1 MGFVNDVE
9 FTLGKT
15 QYSIVGRM
23 LMKSNAAKE
32 LIGYIR
38 AKSPIVYINNF
49 DFTLVDRMIKLCV
62 EKVGIKRV
70 IEYDAAI
77 GAVAF
82 DSKVKAYETKSI
94 VEFLEQEE
102 QEGFTQQSVVVLK
115 EVNKQFED
123 DKVIAFLRRIA
134 EKDAINEKYKGVT
147 VIIVSS
153 FFTLPHELE
162 NYISVI
168 EIPLPNQYYIKK
180 VIENSVVA
188 KLPKVLTNDALDKLA
203 FSLKGFNEFQIMQI
217 ISLEIQKN
225 KSITSDILN
234 LISREKENYVKK
246 VGNIEII
253 EVKENIEQVGGLKT
267 LKDWLLRKQKLYSQ
281 LEKANQ
287 YNIEL
292 PKGMIITG
300 VPGCGKSLTAKVS
313 AAVLKMPLLRLDI
326 GKVLGKYV
334 GESEGNF
341 KKSLS
346 IAEAISPCVLWI
358 DEIEK
363 AFVGVGGDS
372 SNEVTTRLFGQFLT
386 WLQEHTTP
394 VFVIATANSIDKLPI
409 EFLRKGRFDEIFF
422 VDLPNETERE
432 QIFNLQLK
440 RQEKLFVSLNLDNRK
455 MDAKQYAQ
463 KAVNYS
469 GADIEAVIKKLSEDV
484 FIDGVKD
491 INAHILNLIKEMH
504 PSCEIMMDKINDM
517 RKKAKEM
524 GLTSASGLSI
534 EFKADKNSP
543 QKKLEKLEDDHKS
556 KRIQFLESEIKV
568 YDKRIKEYQDILKLK

>member
-1 MGFVNDVE
+1 
-9 FTLGKT
+9 
-15 QYSIVGRM
+15 
-23 LMKSNAAKE
+23 MKSNAAKD
-32 LIGYIR
+32 LIGHIK

-70 IEYDAAI
+70 IEYDTAI

-82 DSKVKAYETKSI
+82 DSKVKAYDIKSI

-115 EVNKQFED
+115 EVNKQFAD

-147 VIIVSS
+147 VIIISS
-153 FFTLPHELE
+153 FFALPHELE

-168 EIPLPNQYYIKK
+168 EIPLPNQYEIKK
-180 VIENSVVA
+180 IVEKVVIS
-188 KLPKVLTNDALDKLA
+188 KLPKVLTDDELDKLA

-225 KSITSDILN
+225 KSITSDIMN
-234 LISREKENYVKK
+234 LINREKENYVKK
-246 VGNIEII
+246 IGNIEII
-253 EVKENIEQVGGLKT
+253 KVKEDIEQVGGLKT
-267 LKDWLLRKQKLYSQ
+267 LKDWLFRKQKLYSQ

-440 RQEKLFVSLNLDNRK
+440 RQEKLFASLNLDNRK
-455 MDAKQYAQ
+455 MDVKQYAQ
-463 KAVNYS
+463 KTVNYS

-524 GLTSASGLSI
+524 GLKSASGLSI
-534 EFKADKNSP
+534 EFKVDRNSP
-543 QKKLEKLEDDHKS
+543 EKKLEKLEDEHKS
-556 KRIQFLESEIKV
+556 KRIEFLESEIKV

>member
-1 MGFVNDVE
+1 M
-9 FTLGKT
+9 
-15 QYSIVGRM
+15 S
-23 LMKSNAAKE
+23 SNAARY
-32 LIGYIR
+32 LIDSIKS
-38 AKSPIVYINNF
+38 KSPIIYINNF

-62 EKVGIKRV
+62 EKIGIKRV
-70 IEYDAAI
+70 IEYDVAI
-77 GAVAF
+77 GAVDF
-82 DSKVKAYETKSI
+82 DSKVKAYNTTSI
-94 VEFLEQEE
+94 TEFLEQEE

-168 EIPLPNQYYIKK
+168 EIPLPNQDEIKRLIEK
-180 VIENSVVA
+180 VVIS
-188 KLPKVLTNDALDKLA
+188 KLPKVLTNDEFDKLA
-203 FSLKGFNEFQIMQI
+203 FSLKGFNAFQIRQI

-225 KSITSDILN
+225 KSITSDIMN
-234 LISREKENYVKK
+234 LINREKENYVKK

-267 LKDWLLRKQKLYSQ
+267 LKDWLVRKQKLYSQ

-287 YNIEL
+287 YKIEF
-292 PKGMIITG
+292 PKGVIITG

-334 GESEGNF
+334 GESESNF

-422 VDLPNETERE
+422 VDLPSESERE

-534 EFKADKNSP
+534 EFKADRNSP

-556 KRIQFLESEIKV
+556 KRIEFLESEIKV

>member
-1 MGFVNDVE
+1 
-9 FTLGKT
+9 
-15 QYSIVGRM
+15 
-23 LMKSNAAKE
+23 MKSNAAKE
-32 LIGYIR
+32 LISYIET
-38 AKSPIVYINNF
+38 KSPIVYINNF

-62 EKVGIKRV
+62 EKASIKRV
-70 IEYDAAI
+70 IEYDCAL
-77 GAVAF
+77 GAVNF
-82 DSKVKAYETKSI
+82 VSKGKAYDIKSL

-123 DKVIAFLRRIA
+123 DKVISFLRRIA
-134 EKDAINEKYKGVT
+134 EKDAINQTYKGVT

-153 FFTLPHELE
+153 FFTLPRELE

-168 EIPLPNQYYIKK
+168 EIPLPNQYEIKK
-180 VIENSVVA
+180 IIEKFVVSKISKA
-188 KLPKVLTNDALDKLA
+188 LTNDEMDKLA
-203 FSLKGFNEFQIMQI
+203 YHLKGFNEFQIRQLL
-217 ISLEIQKN
+217 SLEIQLN
-225 KSITSDILN
+225 KTITSDVTE
-234 LISREKENYVKK
+234 LINGEKENYVKK

-253 EVKENIEQVGGLKT
+253 DVKENIEQVGGLKT

-281 LEKANQ
+281 LDRANQ

-313 AAVLKMPLLRLDI
+313 ASVLKMPLLRLDI

-363 AFVGVGGDS
+363 AFVGVGGDGT
-372 SNEVTTRLFGQFLT
+372 NEVTTRLFGQFLT

-394 VFVIATANSIDKLPI
+394 VFVIATANSIDKLPV

-422 VDLPNETERE
+422 VDLPTESERE
-432 QIFNLQLK
+432 QIFNLQLR
-440 RQEKLFVSLNLDNRK
+440 RQEKLFVGLNLDVRK
-455 MDAKQYAQ
+455 VDTKQYAQ
-463 KAVNYS
+463 KAFNYS
-469 GADIEAVIKKLSEDV
+469 GADIEAVIKKLSEDLFV
-484 FIDGVKD
+484 DGIKD
-491 INAHILNLIKEMH
+491 IHNHILNLIKEMH
-504 PSCEIMMDKINDM
+504 PSCEIMWDKINDM
-517 RKKAKEM
+517 RKKANEM
-524 GLTSASGLSI
+524 GLTSASGVPI
-534 EFKADKNSP
+534 EFKTDDNSP

-556 KRIQFLESEIKV
+556 KRIEFLESEIKV
-568 YDKRIKEYQDILKLK
+568 YDKRIKEYQDILKQK